1 MNKTFVRDFNTNDFN
16 CKIYRIDDRE
26 ESLKYFNTSNKN
38 NVTNKELN
46 LPETEIEH
54 CNYINLSNKI
64 LYSIMKDECIEF
76 LNVYDN
82 KFYKVYNIFFNYR
95 DCPVILY
102 YCNKDDPFIII
113 QTSSYMDFQ
122 YIFYLNKK
130 EIIHISH
137 STSNHEYYFDDIFNT
152 INYATNIINP
162 NLHVNNFKKYLF
174 FGFTMNVG
182 HHLWNEVSALYYFL
196 ENKDYYDK
204 IHGIIIGPADPFNI
218 ECILRTKYTN
228 FKIIKFTDI
237 FGSCRHNN
245 YINLNDIFP
254 VCLNNFF
261 IDKNI
266 KNLLG
271 YNNIIT
277 NDIINNNVL
286 EISIDIRTFRRY
298 LINQDTFY
306 TNLIKKMLEDYKN
319 HTIKINFLGYFQTN
333 TNIININTNEECIAQ
348 NKIVCSII
356 QNFNEYKNII
366 FNNFIG
372 DHFSSIK
379 NNTIKSKLFLATCGT
394 CSSNLL
400 NWIYNVKTL
409 TIGPVEAYD
418 WIVIQYD
425 VLKNYDATCSPKEYT
440 LTNNGLQEPFNIDFD
455 LYYEFFKNKL
465 NELL

>member
-1 MNKTFVRDFNTNDFN
+1 MNKTFVQDFNTNDFN
-16 CKIYRIDDRE
+16 CKMYRIDRE

-46 LPETEIEH
+46 LPETEVEN

-64 LYSIMKDECIEF
+64 IYSIIKDECIEF

-82 KFYKVYNIFFNYR
+82 KFYKVYNIFFNTAYA
-95 DCPVILY
+95 PIILY
-102 YCNKDDPFIII
+102 YCNKNDPFIVA
-113 QTSSYMDFQ
+113 QTSAYMDFH
-122 YIFYLNKK
+122 YVYYVNKR
-130 EIIHISH
+130 EIIEISPVKVGP
-137 STSNHEYYFDDIFNT
+137 EYFLTEMVKT
-152 INYATNIINP
+152 IKYANSIINP
-162 NLHVNNFKKYLF
+162 NLHINNFKKYLF

-196 ENKDYYDK
+196 ENKDYHDK
-204 IHGIIIGPADPFNI
+204 IHGIIIGPSDPFNI
-218 ECILRTKYTN
+218 EHILKTKYTN
-228 FKIIKFTDI
+228 FNVMKFTDI
-237 FGSCRHNN
+237 FGSCDRDH
-245 YINLNDIFP
+245 YKNLNDIFP
-254 VCLNNFF
+254 VFLNNFF

-271 YNNIIT
+271 DNNIIT

-286 EISIDIRTFRRY
+286 EISIDIRTSRRY
-298 LINQDTFY
+298 LMNQDTFY

-319 HTIKINFLGYFQTN
+319 HTIKINFLGHFQTN
-333 TNIININTNEECIAQ
+333 SNIIDINTNEECIAQ
-348 NKIVCSII
+348 NKIVCNII
-356 QNFNEYKNII
+356 QNFNEYTNII

-379 NNTIKSKLFLATCGT
+379 NNTIKSKIFLATFGT
-394 CSSNLL
+394 SASNLL
-400 NWIYNVKTL
+400 NWIYNVK
-409 TIGPVEAYD
+409 IIIVGPVEAYD
-418 WIVIQYD
+418 WLVIHHD
-425 VLKNYDATCSPKEYT
+425 VLKNYDVICSPKEYT